1 LTTGPADESPS
12 FAPNGTMVLYAT
24 KKGGTAYLSAVS
36 LDGKMQQK
44 LAFSN
49 GGVREPA
56 WAP

>member
-1 LTTGPADESPS
+1 
-12 FAPNGTMVLYAT
+12 MVLYAT

-44 LAFSN
+44 LAFNN